1 MDALSDSDIGRDLRT
16 AASQVYDL
24 LVVGG
29 GIYGVTLALEASRRG
44 LATLL
49 LERGDF
55 GGETTWNSLRI
66 VHGGLRYLQT
76 LDLRRYRESIGERRW
91 LLRHFPDLVEPL
103 PCLMPLYDPPRGGR
117 LRRRGALRAALAAD
131 ALLGSRRNEGVRADR
146 ALPAGRLLGHAETV
160 ELFPEVDRDGLRGG
174 ALWHDAMVPDSQRLV
189 IELLRW
195 ACRSGARAL
204 NYVEAAELRVE
215 AGRVRGVRAVDRESG
230 RSFEVQAAA
239 VVSCAGPWARRVAR
253 RFDRGF
259 DQKTPELFPSLLAF
273 NLLLDRE
280 PLAQEAGGAV
290 AVASQEPGAQ
300 TWFLLPWKGKMLA
313 GTYYAPATDER
324 LRDGRDG
331 RDGRERTPGEPLV
344 KELLRELNAALP
356 GQDLL
361 REEVLRV
368 LWGRLPAQA
377 EGSRTPAA
385 RPVIHDH
392 GHHGGPRGL
401 VSVSGVKLTTARA
414 VAERALR
421 TLAAG
426 GVLPGSLPAPQE
438 VARPAADPPLSLT
451 ELTRLAE
458 HDWNAARES
467 LRGIVERQSVVR
479 LEDLLLRRTDW
490 GIDPGEAEAASRLC
504 ESLGWRGFRSRA
516 MAG

>member
-1 MDALSDSDIGRDLRT
+1 MDALTSPNIDRDPRG
-16 AASQVYDL
+16 AASQSYDL

-29 GIYGVTLALEASRRG
+29 GIQGVTLALEAARRG
-44 LATLL
+44 LSILL

-76 LDLRRYRESIGERRW
+76 LDLPRHRESIAERRW
-91 LLRHFPDLVEPL
+91 FLRHFPDLVEPL

-117 LRRRGALRAALAAD
+117 LRRRGPLRAAFAAD
-131 ALLGSRRNEGVRADR
+131 ALLGRRRNEGVREDR
-146 ALPAGRLLGHAETV
+146 AIPPGRLLGHAGTV

-174 ALWHDAMVPDSQRLV
+174 ALWHDAVAADSHRLV

-195 ACRSGARAL
+195 ACRAGARAL

-215 AGRVRGVRAVDRESG
+215 EGRVRGVRAVDRESG
-230 RSFEVQAAA
+230 RSFEIRAAA
-239 VVSCAGPWARRVAR
+239 VASCAGPWARRVAR
-253 RFDRGF
+253 RFDQDVPG
-259 DQKTPELFPSLLAF
+259 LFHPLLAF

-280 PLAQEAGGAV
+280 PPAGDGRTAV
-290 AVASQEPGAQ
+290 AVASREPGAQ
-300 TWFLLPWKGKMLA
+300 TWFLLPFQGRTLA
-313 GTYYAPATDER
+313 GTFYAPTTEEMLR
-324 LRDGRDG
+324 RDGA
-331 RDGRERTPGEPLV
+331 PGEPLI
-344 KELLRELNAALP
+344 EEFLRELNAALP
-356 GQDLL
+356 GLDLR

-368 LWGRLPAQA
+368 LWGRLPAAA
-377 EGSRTPAA
+377 EGSTAPAS

-392 GHHGGPRGL
+392 GSHGGPRGL

-414 VAERALR
+414 LAERALQA
-421 TLAAG
+421 LAAG
-426 GVLPGSLPAPQE
+426 GEPVE

-458 HDWNAARES
+458 NDWNAAREH
-467 LRGIVERQSVVR
+467 LRGIVERQSVIH

-490 GIDPGEAEAASRLC
+490 GIDPRRAEAAARLC
-504 ESLGWRGFRSRA
+504 ESLGWRGFRSRE